1 MGSAVGRRIRDRVLL
16 VVVVFIAIIP
26 LTAGHPWHPAVGASA
41 VVPGV
46 GLADIAVGEPIAEV
60 LTRFGTPSAVRLTG
74 NDGLLGYGFDQY
86 GITVYTHGD
95 VVQAVATT
103 NSVVGSANGIRL
115 GTPLSEIVHELG
127 DVYSPGVVEGFSGV
141 IYGGTGVAFGLD
153 HGAVAA
159 ILVFSPTGATPAQP
173 TSPASPTNAV
183 TSRNS
188 AGSPAGAAT
197 ADASSRVPDLS
208 SLKGFTAA
216 THYLSLSGYLRVI
229 VHDTTRTSMTP
240 EDADRLMRQA
250 NRLSMP

>member
-1 MGSAVGRRIRDRVLL
+1 MRTAVGRRIRDRVLL
-16 VVVVFIAIIP
+16 VLVVFIAIIP
-26 LTAGHPWHPAVGASA
+26 LAAGHPWHPAVGASA
-41 VVPGV
+41 LVPGV

-60 LTRFGTPSAVRLTG
+60 LARFGTPSAVRLTG
-74 NDGLLGYGFDQY
+74 NDGMLGYGFDQY

-103 NSVVGSANGIRL
+103 NSVVGSAKGIRL
-115 GTPLSEIVHELG
+115 GTPLSEIVRSLG

-153 HGAVAA
+153 RGAVAA

-173 TSPASPTNAV
+173 ASPATAV
-183 TSRNS
+183 TSRDS
-188 AGSPAGAAT
+188 AGSPAGPVAT
-197 ADASSRVPDLS
+197 DASSHVPDIS

-229 VHDTTRTSMTP
+229 VHDTTKTSIT
-240 EDADRLMRQA
+240 EEADRLMRQA
-250 NRLSMP
+250 SRLTMP